1 MTVLFLR
8 YLWTVNNLWFK
19 IAIAMYVIGLTGNFG
34 TGKTTVSE
42 ILSNLGATVVHTDVI
57 GHNVLENDPQ
67 VLKQLVSAFGE
78 EIIDSTGKIDRRKLG
93 EKAFSS
99 RHGTE
104 LLNSIMH
111 ALLKRRILES
121 IEKCREDGVDIMVLE
136 SALLPRDEW
145 SPVINEFWVTTLAQD
160 VIVERMKKQR
170 NYSENEVLDRIKRQ
184 ISPEGM
190 LKQADVIID
199 TGCTINELNNKVTSL
214 WEALKQRIQD
224 KSSGV

>member
-1 MTVLFLR
+1 LTVLFLR

-93 EKAFSS
+93 
-99 RHGTE
+99 
-104 LLNSIMH
+104 
-111 ALLKRRILES
+111 
-121 IEKCREDGVDIMVLE
+121 
-136 SALLPRDEW
+136 
-145 SPVINEFWVTTLAQD
+145 
-160 VIVERMKKQR
+160 
-170 NYSENEVLDRIKRQ
+170 
-184 ISPEGM
+184 
-190 LKQADVIID
+190 
-199 TGCTINELNNKVTSL
+199 
-214 WEALKQRIQD
+214 
-224 KSSGV
+224 